1 MAGSL
6 NLFVS
11 YSWGVEE
18 ETRVLDE
25 IAKLC
30 VERNISLIRDQHVL
44 KHGDPI
50 TRFMETLAGG
60 HHILLVLSKRYF
72 ESRWCMYELMRT
84 YQNSHFSRSVHVLIA
99 DDCTVRG
106 DDNYHANVVVFW
118 GQELAKAQQRFP
130 NKSQEYR
137 HLTLYEDIKQFV
149 ERLLGY
155 VSGMNVLPFPLL
167 QQGNYATIL
176 DKISP
181 LPVVL
186 HTSIFQPS
194 QSDQDFMLE
203 IKLRVQEALDKSNSL
218 RKAIAEQV
226 GAKGSDENSDKLAC
240 ILIERCAN
248 RLDELLRDDVFGAVD
263 TTLQAFAG
271 QPDNASPL
279 VVKDVQQLTSSADTL
294 FSCLVLYAVREQWMA
309 DYHTGCRQA
318 ASNLRQMPFGAA
330 AAVEIVTS
338 RHLQRVPRF
347 KLNAHKS
354 EIMGEE
360 GVAALEQGFEKD
372 DIVTGILRQI
382 WVKVFPMDSPE
393 NLNEK
398 RLGAQIKTRHKRKG
412 VKKNNYYLVV
422 TDDVN
427 HPLTD
432 SAVRDELIRR
442 LPELP
447 LIILKTAD
455 CGDALLIPDDEE
467 LVSII
472 FDFYLM
478 LDEYIP
484 YEPDKNRR
492 RSEET

>member
-1 MAGSL
+1 ML
-6 NLFVS
+6 NVFVS
-11 YSWGVEE
+11 YSWGVEHDTGIVGE
-18 ETRVLDE
+18 LE
-25 IAKLC
+25 KLC
-30 VERNISLIRDQHVL
+30 QFRKINLMRDNNEI
-44 KHGDPI
+44 KHGELIQQFMDKLTGGEHII
-50 TRFMETLAGG
+50 TVF
-60 HHILLVLSKRYF
+60 SKPYF
-72 ESRWCMYELMRT
+72 QSPWCMYELLKTWQKGDFQQRT
-84 YQNSHFSRSVHVLIA
+84 HPIIA
-99 DDCTVRG
+99 DDCNLQDAAYRIGVVDYWITEHDKIRKLLEGRDPALFVEEFKK
-106 DDNYHANVVVFW
+106 ANLLRDIS
-118 GQELAKAQQRFP
+118 QNANELMNFAAGRLTTPLEQLKAKQYAQLLDLICP
-130 NKSQEYR
+130 
-137 HLTLYEDIKQFV
+137 LYEV
-149 ERLLGY
+149 P
-155 VSGMNVLPFPLL
+155 ST
-167 QQGNYATIL
+167 A
-176 DKISP
+176 
-181 LPVVL
+181 
-186 HTSIFQPS
+186 IFQPG
-194 QSDQDFMLE
+194 QPDQDFMLE
-203 IKLRVQEALDKSNSL
+203 IKTRLKEELDKSNAL
-218 RKAIAEQV
+218 RKAIAVQV

-240 ILIERCAN
+240 VLISRCEN
-248 RLDELLRDDVFGAVD
+248 SLDELLRDDVYGATD
-263 TTLQAFAG
+263 TTLQELSG
-271 QPDNASPL
+271 RPDNDSPL
-279 VVKDVQQLTSSADTL
+279 VIKEVQQLTSSADTL

-309 DYHTGCRQA
+309 DYRKGCSLA

-347 KLNAHKS
+347 KLNTHKS

-360 GVAALEQGFEKD
+360 GVAALEQGFDKD

-422 TDDVN
+422 PDDAN

-432 SAVRDELIRR
+432 AAVRDELMRR

-447 LIILKTAD
+447 LIILKTAN

-484 YEPDKNRR
+484 YEPDKNN
-492 RSEET
+492 